1 VPAAPACGLCFAPV
15 FLISRYRAEN
25 AACCHFRISHFPS
38 HIASKKAHISTF
50 YKNTQL
56 FMSFLLFPFPWHFP
70 LFLQYVAAFSRL
82 FGGFGASAYTFL
94 RNCRKYKKLEEI
106 APPACYNRI
115 IKTNR
120 IRGRKRSDSHV
131 VCHLLDGGH
140 FPEYVPDGVPHLYV
154 VPGSFRL

>member
-1 VPAAPACGLCFAPV
+1 
-15 FLISRYRAEN
+15 
-25 AACCHFRISHFPS
+25 
-38 HIASKKAHISTF
+38 
-50 YKNTQL
+50 
-56 FMSFLLFPFPWHFP
+56 MSFLLFPFRGIFP
-70 LFLQYVAAFSRL
+70 CFYSMLLRFPRL

-120 IRGRKRSDSHV
+120 IRGRKGAILMLFAIFSTV
-131 VCHLLDGGH
+131 VIFLNMYLTASLT
-140 FPEYVPDGVPHLYV
+140 LYV